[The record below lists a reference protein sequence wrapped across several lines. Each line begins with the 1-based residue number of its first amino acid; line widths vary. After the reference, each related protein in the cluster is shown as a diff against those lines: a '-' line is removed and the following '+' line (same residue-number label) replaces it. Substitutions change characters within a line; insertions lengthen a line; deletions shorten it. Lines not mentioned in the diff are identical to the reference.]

1 MKTFCAALLV
11 ALASAQDADGV
22 ENAIMTT
29 MDMMPD
35 APVVGEGE
43 ATTESHDEMHH
54 DEMEHHEDEMT
65 MTSEKTEAE
74 KQLEMIWEL
83 IEAFCPEE
91 DMEEMD
97 SMGRRLDGHPDDEIE
112 NFISEFEEGDIDL
125 GVDIGVDVNEDELCQ
140 HAKEFYDEA
149 IRFARADM
157 DTQTEMA
164 TGWAEELGKVLE
176 DVLGGSISLTLGVAA
191 ASAVTLLSF

>member
-1 MKTFCAALLV
+1 
-11 ALASAQDADGV
+11 
-22 ENAIMTT
+22 MTT
-29 MDMMPD
+29 LDEMPD
-35 APVVGEGE
+35 APIVGEGE
-43 ATTESHDEMHH
+43 AAGEATSVEETH
-54 DEMEHHEDEMT
+54 DEMEHDEMEHT
-65 MTSEKTEAE
+65 HEEMEHTHEEMEHHEEKTEAE

-97 SMGRRLDGHPDDEIE
+97 SMGRRLDGHDAEEIE

-140 HAKEFYDEA
+140 HAKEFYEEA

-157 DTQTEMA
+157 DQQTEIA
-164 TGWAEELGKVLE
+164 TGWAEEIGKLLE
-176 DVLGGSISLTLGVAA
+176 EVLGASLSFTVGVAA
-191 ASAVTLLSF
+191 ASAVTLLAF